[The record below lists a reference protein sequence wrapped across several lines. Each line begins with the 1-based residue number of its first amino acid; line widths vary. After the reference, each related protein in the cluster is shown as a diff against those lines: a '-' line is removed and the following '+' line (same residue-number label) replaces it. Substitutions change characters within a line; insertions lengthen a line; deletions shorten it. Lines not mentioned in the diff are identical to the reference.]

1 MMEIPHEGRSK
12 KALNTHR
19 HQVRE
24 LLTEQDWRE
33 AWPVVNALRPYVS
46 LESFLTMR
54 EEHIADG
61 TRLFGLIKD
70 EAVVSVAAIRIS
82 LHLSGEREL
91 YLKDLVTLEQYRSQG
106 LGAELMSF
114 LENLASCSN
123 CFRLIL
129 HSAQHREDAHR
140 FYNKAGF
147 YQHATVFIKE
157 LKRLY

>member
-1 MMEIPHEGRSK
+1 MMDFPHEGRSEK
-12 KALNTHR
+12 ELNTHR

-24 LLTEQDWRE
+24 LTTDQDWRE
-33 AWPVVNALRPYVS
+33 AWPVVNAMRPYVL
-46 LESFLTMR
+46 LEPFLAMR

-70 EAVVSVAAIRIS
+70 QAVVSVAAIRIS

-91 YLKDLVTLEQYRSQG
+91 YVKDLVTLEQYRSQG

-114 LENLASCSN
+114 LERLAISYN
-123 CFRLIL
+123 CFRLML

-140 FYNKAGF
+140 FYNKAG
-147 YQHATVFIKE
+147 YHQHATVFIKE